1 MNPERLEQLESIYN
15 EALGLPAA
23 ERLRFVERTCGSDA
37 GLRSELTSLLGYEQK
52 AECYLNTS
60 AINDVAE
67 SLAET
72 SADSLIDRRLGR
84 YQLLSL
90 VGRGGMGEVYC
101 AVDTR
106 LNRLVAV
113 KILPPCL
120 AADSEWLRRFEYEA
134 RAVAALNDP
143 HICTLHD
150 IGNDDR
156 THYIVF
162 EYLVGELLSDRL
174 SRGNLPLAEAMEY
187 ATQIGKALVHAHEQG
202 ILHLDLKPQN
212 IMLTRTGVKLFDFGI
227 AVLAF
232 TDPSASK
239 AGTPG
244 YLAPEQRDGGMT
256 DVRTDIFSF
265 GVVMRD
271 LFAGHSLT
279 ALDSLIERC
288 VAKDP
293 SGRWPMITV
302 VVDLLKKIAAKL

>member
-1 MNPERLEQLESIYN
+1 MKPDRLDQLESLYN
-15 EALGLPAA
+15 EVLALPAA
-23 ERLRFVERTCGSDA
+23 ERPRFLESACGNDA
-37 GLRSELTSLLGYEQK
+37 GLRRELTSLLGYEQK
-52 AECYLNTS
+52 AEHYLNTS
-60 AINDVAE
+60 AMNEVAE

-72 SADSLIDRRLGR
+72 SGHSLINRRLGR

-101 AVDTR
+101 AVDIR

-113 KILPPCL
+113 KILPSYL
-120 AADSEWLRRFEYEA
+120 AADPEWLRRFEQEA

-143 HICTLHD
+143 HVCTLHD
-150 IGNDDR
+150 IGKDDQ

-187 ATQIGKALVHAHEQG
+187 AAQIGKALVHAHEQG

-227 AVLAF
+227 AVLTF

-244 YLAPEQRDGGMT
+244 YLAPEQREGNAADA
-256 DVRTDIFSF
+256 RTDIFSF

-271 LFAGHSLT
+271 LFAGHSI
-279 ALDSLIERC
+279 ASIDSLIERC
-288 VAKDP
+288 VAKNP
-293 SGRWPMITV
+293 SERWTLITE
-302 VVDLLKKIAAKL
+302 VVDQIKEIAAKP